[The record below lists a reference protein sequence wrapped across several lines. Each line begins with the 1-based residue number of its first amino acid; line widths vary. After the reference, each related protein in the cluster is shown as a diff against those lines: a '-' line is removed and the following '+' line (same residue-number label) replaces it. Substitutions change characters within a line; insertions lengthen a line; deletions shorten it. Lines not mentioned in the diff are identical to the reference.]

1 MQQDFFTG
9 AVVTKLATDYSV
21 IYKETIVANCA
32 IYESALMLALDRL
45 QLEKLLKSNENT
57 PKNQAFTAP

>member
-9 AVVTKLATDYSV
+9 AVVTKSATDYSV
-21 IYKETIVANCA
+21 VYKETIVANCA

-45 QLEKLLKSNENT
+45 QLEKLLKSNKNT
-57 PKNQAFTAP
+57 PKNQAFTAS

>member
-9 AVVTKLATDYSV
+9 AVVTKSATDYSV
-21 IYKETIVANCA
+21 VYKEQIVANYA
-32 IYESALMLALDRL
+32 MYESALMLALDRL
-45 QLEKLLKSNENT
+45 QLEKLHKSNENT